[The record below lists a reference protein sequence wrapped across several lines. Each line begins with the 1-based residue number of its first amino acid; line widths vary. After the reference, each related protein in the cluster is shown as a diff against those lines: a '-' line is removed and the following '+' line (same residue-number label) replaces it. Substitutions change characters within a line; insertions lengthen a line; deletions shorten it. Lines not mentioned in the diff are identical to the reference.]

1 MTSIKEKLQS
11 SQGSANNIPKLDI
24 LHRITLKENNGE
36 VYFAVWDKAEK
47 VNVQFPVPIEGILI
61 GQAMEAI
68 SYSDNLGSKGGNYTS
83 SHYFTNNDAVA
94 LFAPSAKGYDVVHK
108 GNMASIEAFVKE
120 NSTGNLKKKQV
131 LFVLTQEG
139 LLAIS
144 TNLTI
149 AIDQIKTN
157 KEALSERYVILHPQL
172 YNATDKTIS
181 ARAKGFLGKLV
192 KTNPPKF
199 ATISVGELIS
209 EEDFTDWK
217 AEEMIANYSKWKE
230 FKIKGGVEKENNEE
244 YTEPSTIQNV
254 HEEIGRPLHDEFN
267 EPPFDKDMTY

>member
-11 SQGSANNIPKLDI
+11 SQGQASNVPKLDI

-36 VYFAVWDKAEK
+36 IYFAVWNKDEK
-47 VNVQFPVPIEGILI
+47 VNVAFPAPIKGILI
-61 GQAMEAI
+61 GQAMEAL

-83 SHYFTNNDAVA
+83 SHYFTNNDTVA

-108 GNMASIEAFVKE
+108 GNMASIETFVKE

-131 LFVLTQEG
+131 LFVLTQDG

-157 KEALSERYVILHPQL
+157 KEALSEKYVILHPKL
-172 YNATDKTIS
+172 YNAADKTIS
-181 ARAKGFLGKLV
+181 IKAKGFLGKLV

-199 ATISVGELIS
+199 AAISVGELIS

-217 AEEMIANYSKWKE
+217 AEETIALYNKWKE
-230 FKIKGGVEKENNEE
+230 FKIKGGVEKENQEE
-244 YTEPSTIQNV
+244 YSEPSTIQNV
-254 HEEIGRPLHDEFN
+254 HEEIGTPLHNEFD
-267 EPPFDKDMTY
+267 EPPLDKDMTY